1 MAKKNTPKYSFET
14 IDQVL
19 SDIKQKKGLEA
30 PTKTASLTSSSSV
43 LPKTDINSVLKYGG
57 GNPNKAIRIADYNV
71 PLESV
76 YDRLNDGTY
85 AAKFENYLG
94 AEGNENR
101 LALQQSGA
109 EQVGKGL
116 LKNTIKV
123 GNYAFDSVIGTAYGL
138 AKSIGSGQ
146 LRDLYDN
153 ELTNKLDDMNK
164 KLDYA
169 LPNYYSDEQ
178 KSMGWLRSMGTAN
191 FWANDVAGGLAFVGG
206 ALLPQIAI
214 GIATGGASTPAL
226 GATLAKLGGK
236 LALKA
241 GKEVAEEAAKAT
253 LRSGI
258 KSSLDDGLKAMGSV
272 SQKLGNA
279 TGYTKGKNVIKSYQ
293 QAILGDKL
301 GTFANTTGFLARS
314 AGFEAGM
321 ESRQALK
328 ESTDNYYQQFQ
339 KQNGRMPSFEENQA
353 FMNDAVKASNKVFG
367 ANMAILTLSNAV
379 MYGKKILPE
388 STSNWLNKTVGGKV
402 NNIIGLG
409 TKSAVA
415 DGKLTYTMLGA
426 NRAQKIAGKTY
437 KTLSKPLVEGLY
449 EEGLQGVA
457 SKTMKNYLDSKY
469 DKNNLDGYSL
479 WGSLNDSFAEQY
491 GTDEG
496 WKEMVI
502 GMVIGFAG
510 GAITPGAVKNGY
522 AFSGFGKN
530 SYTSRRADIESNI
543 KRANDG
549 IELLSN
555 LNRTSA
561 AVAKEAAMKSGN
573 TSDFLGAEDSLSHY
587 NFIRSQESINSYSQ
601 MKNDYN
607 VVIDNLQF
615 EDESLSAI
623 ESAGLDIDSY
633 KTKLKDDFSKSLST
647 YQFSKKSIEAL
658 GLNNK
663 LKDTPGNIAEI
674 SDALMFGLMTGKDS
688 LENARNIGSQI
699 DSIIGTEGIF
709 NHLNF
714 YNSLEQDK
722 KDQFLEYSDKKKNLA
737 ELQDAAARVAQK
749 IGKINS
755 TGQLTPELT
764 ENRRKRLSEQA
775 VSIQDS
781 IVSNQQRINEL
792 DEILKTDFRNTK
804 YNLASETM
812 DSFETVEDVAGAVEN
827 IDKIDNL
834 IQSFD
839 KSGKRQEA
847 DTLRYLV
854 NQFKISADSHREMI
868 NSHRKMMDTNYFSSK
883 EGKGFLKSILGDK
896 FTMTDDLKKLIQ
908 DNDAII
914 DKSLSLNGIR
924 DYEIVQTKLEE
935 VIANN
940 DQLSDREKFR
950 LESLIRISLSK
961 DAYEKAVEDLQST
974 SKQMQTRMATG
985 TTELATKS
993 EDLRRINLTAEGL
1006 NNISLIDNAI
1016 NEITKELDYIVN
1028 YSAKNA
1034 EKIKALEEELEN
1046 LRQQRED
1053 IIENNKNKQPS
1064 PETTST
1070 TVTTTDTKRQEAESV
1085 MSSNLSYNDKISK
1098 LVELGLLTTVT
1109 LNGNKTNTAVYNGR
1123 LIHFMNLNGTVLPIY
1138 RSSNGTSG
1146 KAQGGW
1152 YPFFGF
1158 GNLYEE
1164 ATFNDVN
1171 NTALGTKKTG
1181 KVAGFGDQGWLIKG
1195 TGSGEVTYNYEQGHG
1210 IEGIQ
1215 YMQGLFNKNVT
1226 FSVSAVAN
1234 KKEFESK
1241 GFTTDS
1247 TEQIDTSDRSVLDF
1261 NKSIFGQENLGVY
1274 NGDSLTRN
1282 QNSKFPL
1289 ETIGNITSPITS
1301 KEWIKSVVD
1310 KLNETTTT
1318 TNTNQTDIEARINIT
1333 PEHREILNMLPNY
1346 SKVKISIE
1354 NDRGGLG
1361 YVGDFNERE
1370 SELDKTSRMS
1380 TTIKYSGLPSSEIYT
1395 HELLHYFTIPALLQY
1410 KQGNVVGNIKTYVEG
1425 LNTLYQKAKSLGYS
1439 PINGVSIHDNLN
1451 EFAVNITNTNSVENL
1466 KQIGIYSD
1474 LIQLTQNYL
1483 ESLTNP
1489 VQQNAPFS
1497 APEQTVSTEQE
1508 EIEKKIA
1515 DLEKQID
1522 ELKRPFKIIESP
1534 EYIRYYELAAK
1545 AEKETLTDAETEEL
1559 NELRTDIDQ
1568 WTLITGVVV
1577 DGFRLSDLLLQKAV
1591 LESTPIEKLND
1602 IEIPSSEDTLDDET
1616 FADVT
1621 TRANYSFG
1629 LVYDKV
1635 FASKSDDL
1643 ITIHNINAKSLED
1656 ILGKDFMAT
1665 NNIVLEQDPTG
1676 KDNVVLTQESV
1687 DSINK
1692 NSNLRV
1698 RNTERNMLTNYSV
1711 VLERVVGLDGK
1722 VTYKPLKSAFSEEF
1736 NNGDGHDIQAV
1747 FDAEIGN
1754 EVEITTDLDNVYN
1767 IRIINE
1773 YKEALN
1779 EYGSRATKSEQD
1791 RIELEKAYN
1800 KLVSKLNMQAKING
1814 KVVSTMKG
1822 LNKTVQDKNSDN
1834 VYVAFRNNI
1843 FSDPD
1848 QFKAILTGSGEYTV
1862 KITNNAGELTKP
1874 KITVS
1879 QVLLGHPSYNYVE
1892 TADGMLATEF
1902 KQLSDIEAKSVVDVG
1917 YAVGTKTFTRDNQT
1931 VNTMFLKKIM
1941 NKKST
1946 NKIPF
1951 IVLNVGGK
1959 RVAYPVKV
1967 ASYGQVEVSEFEAIY
1982 NNKSADPV
1990 TKANALNRML
2000 AKNGI
2005 DIKIPGNSF
2014 VGFFDNNLNDSF
2026 FQEKLAQLKNVNYFY
2041 NVDEWL
2047 DLNIDLID
2055 IVKTQ
2060 ISVDIDVLNPFHSP
2074 KLSFSYSGL
2083 DMKDFV
2089 PPKKGKT
2096 KKKTASKSKNVEV
2109 NLAELFNKKNC
2120 Q

>member
-76 YDRLNDGTY
+76 YARLNDGTY

-561 AVAKEAAMKSGN
+561 AVSKNYATKSGDS
-573 TSDFLGAEDSLSHY
+573 SDFLGAEDTLSHY

-601 MKNDYN
+601 MKNDFDI
-607 VVIDNLQF
+607 VLDNLQF
-615 EDESLSAI
+615 EDESVEALS
-623 ESAGLDIDSY
+623 SAGLDVDAY
-633 KTKLKDDFSKSLST
+633 RTKLKDDFSKSLSN
-647 YQFSKKSIEAL
+647 YKFAKQAVEAI
-658 GLNNK
+658 GLNKK

-674 SDALMFGLMTGKDS
+674 SDALMFGIMSGKDS
-688 LENARNIGSQI
+688 FENSRNIAGQI
-699 DSIIGTEGIF
+699 DSIIGSEGVF

-714 YNSLEQDK
+714 YNSLDQDK
-722 KDQFLEYSDKKKNLA
+722 KDQLLEYRDKKKNLV

-804 YNLASETM
+804 YNLASDTM

-924 DYEIVQTKLEE
+924 DYETVQTKLEE

-985 TTELATKS
+985 TTELATKP

-1053 IIENNKNKQPS
+1053 IIENNKNKQPA
-1064 PETTST
+1064 PETTTVSDTETKTVYDDLVDNRLSIDWDSVVYDT
-1070 TVTTTDTKRQEAESV
+1070 TAPNNKRATNG
-1085 MSSNLSYNDKISK
+1085 SSNIIDFSTRKVVVINVDGRNVPFYLSTGSGGKVD
-1098 LVELGLLTTVT
+1098 V
-1109 LNGNKTNTAVYNGR
+1109 
-1123 LIHFMNLNGTVLPIY
+1123 
-1138 RSSNGTSG
+1138 TSG
-1146 KAQGGW
+1146 KW
-1152 YPFFGF
+1152 YPIFGISK
-1158 GNLYEE
+1158 
-1164 ATFNDVN
+1164 D
-1171 NTALGTKKTG
+1171 
-1181 KVAGFGDQGWLIKG
+1181 GW
-1195 TGSGEVTYNYEQGHG
+1195 
-1210 IEGIQ
+1210 
-1215 YMQGLFNKNVT
+1215 FNKLSGKEINDYYGSEVLKGIAE
-1226 FSVSAVAN
+1226 SLD
-1234 KKEFESK
+1234 KKI
-1241 GFTTDS
+1241 GDIRNDDS
-1247 TEQIDTSDRSVLDF
+1247 TPKVGITGRHFDII
-1261 NKSIFGQENLGVY
+1261 NKDLSPTENG
-1274 NGDSLTRN
+1274 
-1282 QNSKFPL
+1282 
-1289 ETIGNITSPITS
+1289 
-1301 KEWIKSVVD
+1301 
-1310 KLNETTTT
+1310 
-1318 TNTNQTDIEARINIT
+1318 
-1333 PEHREILNMLPNY
+1333 LPNTRTEVE
-1346 SKVKISIE
+1346 K
-1354 NDRGGLG
+1354 
-1361 YVGDFNERE
+1361 
-1370 SELDKTSRMS
+1370 
-1380 TTIKYSGLPSSEIYT
+1380 
-1395 HELLHYFTIPALLQY
+1395 
-1410 KQGNVVGNIKTYVEG
+1410 NIKDTVDF
-1425 LNTLYQKAKSLGYS
+1425 LSTSSVAQKAK
-1439 PINGVSIHDNLN
+1439 
-1451 EFAVNITNTNSVENL
+1451 
-1466 KQIGIYSD
+1466 
-1474 LIQLTQNYL
+1474 
-1483 ESLTNP
+1483 ES

-1515 DLEKQID
+1515 DLEKQLD

-1656 ILGKDFMAT
+1656 ILGKDFMET
-1665 NNIVLEQDPTG
+1665 NNIVLEKDPTG
-1676 KDNVVLTQESV
+1676 KDNVVLTQESI

-1722 VTYKPLKSAFSEEF
+1722 VTYKPLKSTFSEEF

-1747 FDAEIGN
+1747 FGAEIGN

-1779 EYGSRATKSEQD
+1779 EYGSITTKSEQD

-1862 KITNNAGELTKP
+1862 KITNNAGELINP